1 MATGAIFTFM
11 CYWDG
16 IFMSYTGPGTFL
28 AFALMTLAVLP
39 TAFVYAEFS
48 TMLPSTGSCLVFNTV
63 GINKHAGFWSAWLIM
78 CAWIAVPAAGVLG
91 IIEWLNH
98 QFGLGL
104 TGGKA
109 VIVGSLV
116 LCFWCVLSLYKNVVA
131 GKVQSFMLMAGIA
144 GILICSLLFL
154 FSGHWSIANFADFFT
169 SSNEKQW
176 GGNFA
181 TGIAWVVG
189 CSFMITPYFGFET
202 VPAMVEEGDFPIKDQ
217 KKAILG
223 SVITC
228 GAIYTIFYFCLA
240 GAMPWAELTNGGDCH
255 PFITFEAL
263 QYCFGDKI
271 AWFVLIMGI
280 VGVVFPIGTSVLGFW
295 YSGVRMIYA
304 MGRQNFLPK
313 QFSYTNKYNQ
323 PTLPNILILVVSIG
337 FIAMQSITAFF
348 DLMAFA
354 CALCYV
360 ITSISSLVLLKKHPE
375 WERPYKCAT
384 GLKIAS
390 LIIMA
395 IIAFF
400 CTIGIGKATWLGFA
414 GYMGVGLILWL
425 YMILIKWKHEKVWMK
440 TPDGEEKR
448 LWIMKELEIV
458 IKPEKLENLKRI
470 LDSEGARGVMI
481 TTIFGYGH
489 QKGAGQVY
497 TRDETPG
504 INLLPKLSVR
514 TVVKD
519 EIVEGIIN
527 KVLEELNTNSFGDGK
542 IFIKDIEGVVKIRT
556 GETGNDAL

>member
-1 MATGAIFTFM
+1 MGEKKTNALSKSMKLIYVYAMATGAIFTFM

-263 QYCFGDKI
+263 HYCFGDKI

-384 GLKIAS
+384 GLKIVS

-440 TPDGEEKR
+440 TPDGD
-448 LWIMKELEIV
+448 KE
-458 IKPEKLENLKRI
+458 
-470 LDSEGARGVMI
+470 
-481 TTIFGYGH
+481 Y
-489 QKGAGQVY
+489 
-497 TRDETPG
+497 
-504 INLLPKLSVR
+504 
-514 TVVKD
+514 
-519 EIVEGIIN
+519 
-527 KVLEELNTNSFGDGK
+527 
-542 IFIKDIEGVVKIRT
+542 
-556 GETGNDAL
+556 

>member
-1 MATGAIFTFM
+1 MGEKKTNALSKSMKLIYVYAMATGAIFTFM

-78 CAWIAVPAAGVLG
+78 CAWIAVPSAGVLG

-154 FSGHWSIANFADFFT
+154 LSGHWSIANFADFFT

-280 VGVVFPIGTSVLGFW
+280 V
-295 YSGVRMIYA
+295 
-304 MGRQNFLPK
+304 
-313 QFSYTNKYNQ
+313 
-323 PTLPNILILVVSIG
+323 
-337 FIAMQSITAFF
+337 
-348 DLMAFA
+348 
-354 CALCYV
+354 
-360 ITSISSLVLLKKHPE
+360 
-375 WERPYKCAT
+375 
-384 GLKIAS
+384 
-390 LIIMA
+390 
-395 IIAFF
+395 
-400 CTIGIGKATWLGFA
+400 
-414 GYMGVGLILWL
+414 
-425 YMILIKWKHEKVWMK
+425 
-440 TPDGEEKR
+440 
-448 LWIMKELEIV
+448 
-458 IKPEKLENLKRI
+458 
-470 LDSEGARGVMI
+470 
-481 TTIFGYGH
+481 
-489 QKGAGQVY
+489 
-497 TRDETPG
+497 
-504 INLLPKLSVR
+504 
-514 TVVKD
+514 
-519 EIVEGIIN
+519 
-527 KVLEELNTNSFGDGK
+527 
-542 IFIKDIEGVVKIRT
+542 
-556 GETGNDAL
+556 

>member
-1 MATGAIFTFM
+1 MTINHETTLREETIMGEKKTNALSKSMKLIYVYAMATGAIFTFM

-116 LCFWCVLSLYKNVVA
+116 LCFWCVLSLYKNVIA

-323 PTLPNILILVVSIG
+323 PTLPNILIFVVSIG

-390 LIIMA
+390 YNHCNYCILLYYRYRKGNMVRICRIYGCRSYPMA
-395 IIAFF
+395 V
-400 CTIGIGKATWLGFA
+400 
-414 GYMGVGLILWL
+414 Y
-425 YMILIKWKHEKVWMK
+425 
-440 TPDGEEKR
+440 
-448 LWIMKELEIV
+448 
-458 IKPEKLENLKRI
+458 
-470 LDSEGARGVMI
+470 DS
-481 TTIFGYGH
+481 Y
-489 QKGAGQVY
+489 
-497 TRDETPG
+497 
-504 INLLPKLSVR
+504 
-514 TVVKD
+514 
-519 EIVEGIIN
+519 
-527 KVLEELNTNSFGDGK
+527 
-542 IFIKDIEGVVKIRT
+542 
-556 GETGNDAL
+556 